1 MTFLSVWSVLEG
13 HPVRCDVT
21 VALHF
26 PLLLMMAF
34 MVFHVACNV
43 LDVSVR
49 RDGEIQYVPCKLTT
63 RRRRQE
69 TPTEGMIFSWIH
81 FLHHKNLQFEQ
92 CRVYSILYFI
102 FIIIIIR
109 FVKKKDWI
117 PCTSFF
123 FLFHHLSFSFFFF
136 FLFSLYTPPAQKG
149 MRTNFKMLPVLW
161 RIGWRWYTESVWCF
175 GFNVSV
181 STTLRNACELHWAG
195 FWCWFSVYIFS
206 PNLMIDLFFDFPES

>member
-49 RDGEIQYVPCKLTT
+49 HDGEIQYVPCKLTT

-123 FLFHHLSFSFFFF
+123 FLFHYLSFSVFFFF
-136 FLFSLYTPPAQKG
+136 FLFSLYTPPL
-149 MRTNFKMLPVLW
+149 R
-161 RIGWRWYTESVWCF
+161 RGWEPTSKCSQSSE
-175 GFNVSV
+175 
-181 STTLRNACELHWAG
+181 E
-195 FWCWFSVYIFS
+195 
-206 PNLMIDLFFDFPES
+206 

>member
-49 RDGEIQYVPCKLTT
+49 HDGEIQYVPCKLTT

-102 FIIIIIR
+102 FIIIIR
-109 FVKKKDWI
+109 FVKKMI
-117 PCTSFF
+117 ESPVLRSSFF
-123 FLFHHLSFSFFFF
+123 SIIFLSHFFFF
-136 FLFSLYTPPAQKG
+136 FCSPCIPPPL
-149 MRTNFKMLPVLW
+149 R
-161 RIGWRWYTESVWCF
+161 RGWEPTSKCSQSSE
-175 GFNVSV
+175 
-181 STTLRNACELHWAG
+181 E
-195 FWCWFSVYIFS
+195 
-206 PNLMIDLFFDFPES
+206 